1 MWWLSVRVQD
11 IVNKFAFRYVIAHAW
26 HQNPPLVNVQMM
38 PCKHTNTIWF
48 RRRQNKSQWKQTVNW
63 MRQKRGFC
71 LSNIPIYRKMWARS
85 SLNCLFLFAHFE
97 YTHGIE
103 MEKRQRR
110 PAERQ
115 SGVKKKK
122 HHHSISFTSRIIPL
136 AIEKRTE
143 IRRVKIFS
151 HWLLFSFLFVDV
163 TWFWMIIFFGDPL
176 VRSFARVQCIARR
189 SFKHSRHFSHNS
201 HISIRFI
208 ISPVVFPIQ
217 YSLCICRATAW
228 HGRRRTYVCVQR
240 TTVRICPSSRGCG
253 AAAQRKD
260 KTIEWRICRWKVLR
274 YQQSVREIFSMNWTF
289 YLQEKRMAGKKNR
302 LALHSSNCYF
312 LRVCSLRYFYG
323 CPEPAC
329 LRWKS
334 RENDT
339 RKGELRYCCAMC
351 TYAKQIR
358 WMQLGVLFVHFV
370 VVFVLPQP
378 LRQRPFLYIM
388 CKNTGMHPDHC

>member
-1 MWWLSVRVQD
+1 
-11 IVNKFAFRYVIAHAW
+11 
-26 HQNPPLVNVQMM
+26 
-38 PCKHTNTIWF
+38 
-48 RRRQNKSQWKQTVNW
+48 
-63 MRQKRGFC
+63 
-71 LSNIPIYRKMWARS
+71 
-85 SLNCLFLFAHFE
+85 
-97 YTHGIE
+97 

-115 SGVKKKK
+115 SGVKKKNIK
-122 HHHSISFTSRIIPL
+122 KHHSISFTSRIIPL

-289 YLQEKRMAGKKNR
+289 YLQEKRMAEKKIALRCTLRIAIFFVCAVCAIFTAAQSLPVCDGNREKTIPGKE
-302 LALHSSNCYF
+302 NCVTVVQCA
-312 LRVCSLRYFYG
+312 RMRN
-323 CPEPAC
+323 
-329 LRWKS
+329 KS
-334 RENDT
+334 DECN
-339 RKGELRYCCAMC
+339 
-351 TYAKQIR
+351 
-358 WMQLGVLFVHFV
+358 
-370 VVFVLPQP
+370 
-378 LRQRPFLYIM
+378 
-388 CKNTGMHPDHC
+388 